1 LNPGDRA
8 LATLQQP
15 ALAFASRFMGHA
27 LPWRGTAQDGMVGTP
42 TDSKVMGDITINS
55 CGYIQQ
61 KNGI

>member
-1 LNPGDRA
+1 
-8 LATLQQP
+8 
-15 ALAFASRFMGHA
+15 MGHA